1 MLSTSILLLELLQHG
16 KRVRL
21 FLCQTHKLRV
31 CGLQF
36 YWLWADFVLGH
47 QRCRHQK
54 LIFYQFVVRAGQ
66 DGLLR
71 LENIIRRG
79 ES

>member
-1 MLSTSILLLELLQHG
+1 VGEVRWLPDHDNLRSIVRG
-16 KRVRL
+16 GFSAMGGVRVP
-21 FLCQTHKLRV
+21 
-31 CGLQF
+31 GN
-36 YWLWADFVLGH
+36 
-47 QRCRHQK
+47 QRAK

>member
-1 MLSTSILLLELLQHG
+1 VG
-16 KRVRL
+16 GVRVPGNPSAR
-21 FLCQTHKLRV
+21 
-31 CGLQF
+31 
-36 YWLWADFVLGH
+36 
-47 QRCRHQK
+47 
-54 LIFYQFVVRAGQ
+54 LIFYQFVVRAEQ